1 MDAGQFQDKIVHIT
15 GASGGIGGHLAQMF
29 ESKGAKIVLHYYNNE
44 ARVDEVISGFNDPGA
59 HLKVQ
64 ANLRSFESV
73 KRMYEVITS
82 RYDRLDILINNA
94 GIFSDAF
101 IGKMDIDQ
109 WVRVIDV
116 NLNGVFYC
124 TNLAIPIMRT
134 KSYGKIINISS
145 VVGEIG
151 VIGSANYAA
160 SKAGVIGFTK
170 ALARENLKAGITIY
184 GIALGYINTGM
195 LLKLP
200 DEIQQQILAG
210 IPMGRFGSPEEVK
223 EVVSFLCSNK
233 SDYLSGQIINLNG
246 GLYL

>member
-29 ESKGAKIVLHYYNNE
+29 ESQGAKIVLHYYNNE
-44 ARVDEVISGFNDPGA
+44 ERVDEVISGFKDPGA

-64 ANLRSFESV
+64 ADLRSYESV
-73 KRMYEVITS
+73 KRMYEDITS
-82 RYDRLDILINNA
+82 HYDRLDILINNA
-94 GIFSDAF
+94 GIFSDAY
-101 IGKMDIDQ
+101 IGKMDIEQ
-109 WVRVIDV
+109 WERVIDV

-124 TNLAIPIMRT
+124 SNLAIPIMRNNR
-134 KSYGKIINISS
+134 YGKIINISS
-145 VVGEIG
+145 VVGMIG

-170 ALARENLKAGITIY
+170 ALARENIKGGITIY

-200 DEIQQQILAG
+200 DEIQQQILDG
-210 IPMGRFGSPEEVK
+210 IPMGRFGDPEEVK
-223 EVVSFLCSNK
+223 DVVSFLCSDR